1 MLQSHPESGSN
12 FPCILITSDDESD
25 DSATSALLLLSDES
39 AMIESELAEDSG
51 WELACGHPVVRHCF
65 P

>member
-1 MLQSHPESGSN
+1 MLQSHPESGSK